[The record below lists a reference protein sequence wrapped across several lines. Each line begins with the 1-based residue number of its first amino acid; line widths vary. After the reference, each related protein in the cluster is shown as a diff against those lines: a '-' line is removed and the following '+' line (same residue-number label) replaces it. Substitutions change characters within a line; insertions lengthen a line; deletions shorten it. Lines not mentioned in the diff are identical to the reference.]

1 MLEGGEKAQ
10 AFNETAIEH
19 KFCLSLDTPRRRA
32 TTWCGDTGTQE

>member
-19 KFCLSLDTPRRRA
+19 DFCLPLDRPHRRA
-32 TTWCGDTGTQE
+32 TM